1 MIYTEMKHFFHSI
14 QKIRNDG
21 KKAGFSI
28 IVALFSLIPINGF
41 GQKTCK
47 NPPVVSLSQSSGSA
61 CYMNQVSISGNTF
74 GGSATS
80 VRITENGRGTVSPAS
95 ASSSP
100 FTFTYNPN
108 INDAGNIVTIT
119 VTTNNP
125 SGSPCKAAVATFLL
139 TVTSS
144 YPSPVIDSIIQ
155 PTCTVS
161 TGSVE
166 LSSLPTNANWTIT
179 VSPGGMT
186 MGGSGATATI
196 PNLSAGV
203 FTFTVSVADGCISS
217 PSAQAEI
224 SDQPPT
230 PSPPVPGII
239 SPPTCTLST
248 GSVTLSGLPSP
259 GTWTLTRY
267 PGSIKTSGTG
277 PNTTITG
284 LDPGTYNF
292 FSTSSA
298 GCASMLSADVN
309 IPARPPMPNAPVIDT
324 IIQPSLVVPTG
335 SVVLTGLPATGI
347 WTIIRSPGEVTS
359 TGSGTSITIAGLET
373 GTYTF
378 RVRNTSGCL
387 SAASSPATI
396 SPPLLPEVIITD
408 PPPVCFP
415 ATIDLTAPEIKEGST
430 SGLTYTYWTNSQA
443 TAALENPTAAGNG
456 IYYIKGTAASGYSDI
471 KPVTVTVSQSPSAN
485 AGPDQVISNN
495 FNSILEAELGAEESG
510 IWHSDSDTIVFDDPA
525 DPHSTVSNLAAGENE
540 LSWIVTNGVCPADT
554 DKVIITVG
562 DLIIPTLITPNGD
575 SKNEY
580 FVIQGIEN
588 SSHTE
593 LTVFDRRGILVFQ
606 DSKYDNRWNGVDYNN
621 KPLINDTYFFV
632 LKLLNGKSY
641 RGYIVIRK

>member
-1 MIYTEMKHFFHSI
+1 MINTGMKQFFRSL

-21 KKAGFSI
+21 KNAGFSI
-28 IVALFSLIPINGF
+28 IVALFSLIPINGL

-47 NPPVVSLSQSSGSA
+47 NPPVVSLSQSSGST

-80 VRITENGRGTVSPAS
+80 VRITENGHGAVSPAS

-125 SGSPCKAAVATFLL
+125 SGSPCKAAVATFML

-166 LSSLPTNANWTIT
+166 LSSLPSNADWTIT

-196 PNLSAGV
+196 PNLAAGV
-203 FTFTVSVADGCISS
+203 FTFTASVAAGCISS

-239 SPPTCTLST
+239 SAPTCTVST
-248 GSVTLSGLPSP
+248 GSVTLSGLPSS

-267 PGSIKTSGTG
+267 PGTIKTSGTG

-298 GCASMLSADVN
+298 GCVSMLSADVN
-309 IPARPPMPNAPVIDT
+309 IPARPPMPNVPVIDT

-335 SVVLTGLPATGI
+335 SVVLTGLPSTGI

-359 TGSGTSITIAGLET
+359 TGSGISTTIAGLEI

-396 SPPLLPEVIITD
+396 SAPLLPEVIITD

-415 ATIDLTAPEIKEGST
+415 ATVDLTAPEIKEGST
-430 SGLTYTYWTNSQA
+430 SGLTYTYWTDSQA
-443 TAALENPTAAGNG
+443 TAALELLPLQPM
-456 IYYIKGTAASGYSDI
+456 GY
-471 KPVTVTVSQSPSAN
+471 
-485 AGPDQVISNN
+485 
-495 FNSILEAELGAEESG
+495 
-510 IWHSDSDTIVFDDPA
+510 TI
-525 DPHSTVSNLAAGENE
+525 
-540 LSWIVTNGVCPADT
+540 
-554 DKVIITVG
+554 
-562 DLIIPTLITPNGD
+562 
-575 SKNEY
+575 
-580 FVIQGIEN
+580 
-588 SSHTE
+588 
-593 LTVFDRRGILVFQ
+593 
-606 DSKYDNRWNGVDYNN
+606 
-621 KPLINDTYFFV
+621 
-632 LKLLNGKSY
+632 
-641 RGYIVIRK
+641 

>member
-1 MIYTEMKHFFHSI
+1 M
-14 QKIRNDG
+14 
-21 KKAGFSI
+21 
-28 IVALFSLIPINGF
+28 
-41 GQKTCK
+41 
-47 NPPVVSLSQSSGSA
+47 
-61 CYMNQVSISGNTF
+61 
-74 GGSATS
+74 
-80 VRITENGRGTVSPAS
+80 
-95 ASSSP
+95 
-100 FTFTYNPN
+100 
-108 INDAGNIVTIT
+108 
-119 VTTNNP
+119 
-125 SGSPCKAAVATFLL
+125 L

-166 LSSLPTNANWTIT
+166 LSSLPSNADWSIT

-196 PNLSAGV
+196 PNLAAGV
-203 FTFTVSVADGCISS
+203 FTFTASVAAGCISS

-239 SPPTCTLST
+239 SAPTCTVST
-248 GSVTLSGLPSP
+248 GSVTLSGLPSS

-298 GCASMLSADVN
+298 GCVSMLSADVN
-309 IPARPPMPNAPVIDT
+309 IPARPPMPNVPVTDT

-335 SVVLTGLPATGI
+335 SVVLTGLPSTGI

-359 TGSGTSITIAGLET
+359 TGSGISTTIAGLEI

-415 ATIDLTAPEIKEGST
+415 ATVNLTAPEIKEGST
-430 SGLTYTYWTNSQA
+430 SGLTYTYWTDSQA
-443 TAALENPTAAGNG
+443 TAALAAPATAADG
-456 IYYIKGTAASGYSDI
+456 IYYIKGTATSGYSDTE
-471 KPVTVTVSQSPSAN
+471 PVTVSVRQHPSAN
-485 AGPDQVISNN
+485 AGPDQIISYM
-495 FNSILEAELGAEESG
+495 FNSILEAELGEEESG
-510 IWHSDSDTIVFDDPA
+510 IWHSDSDTIVFNDPA
-525 DPHSTVSNLAAGENE
+525 DPHSAVSNLAAGENI

-580 FVIQGIEN
+580 FVIQGIET
-588 SSHTE
+588 SIQTE
-593 LTVFDRRGILVFQ
+593 LTIFDRRGIQVFQ
-606 DSKYDNRWNGVDYNN
+606 DSNYDNKWNGVDYNN

-632 LKLLNGKSY
+632 LRLLNGKYY